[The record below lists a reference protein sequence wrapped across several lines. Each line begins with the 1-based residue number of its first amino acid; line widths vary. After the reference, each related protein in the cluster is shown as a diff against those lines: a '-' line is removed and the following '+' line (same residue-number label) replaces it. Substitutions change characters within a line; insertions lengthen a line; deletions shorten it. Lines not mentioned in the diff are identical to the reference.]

1 MYSSRSPLRRV
12 DSARIGAQCEFL
24 RDTIKEESKRVMSMT
39 NLLEAMNSAPGNPT
53 GHNKTEVGQTQEINR
68 R

>member
-1 MYSSRSPLRRV
+1 MQSSRSPLRRV

-39 NLLEAMNSAPGNPT
+39 SLLEAMNSAPVTPG
-53 GHNKTEVGQTQEINR
+53 GHNKTEVVQTQEVSKR
-68 R
+68 